1 MDHAARC
8 LWNLFC
14 IKLGY
19 FNLVQIQYKKVKT
32 RTKCIRYNNVG
43 IVERSHKVIDI
54 SIAGGKV
61 LKKNSYYV
69 L

>member
-1 MDHAARC
+1 M
-8 LWNLFC
+8 
-14 IKLGY
+14 
-19 FNLVQIQYKKVKT
+19 VQIQYKKVKT
-32 RTKCIRYNNVG
+32 RTKCIRYNGVG

-54 SIAGGKV
+54 SIAGSKV